1 MYTIAYLGR
10 YSYNSNIKI
19 IGEYFS
25 QGKDATG
32 LVSSMFFFFYGAG
45 QIINGLLCKR
55 YNKRIMLSLSLIVSA
70 IINLVIALGV
80 HFTYF
85 KFLWLLN
92 GVSQSILWSSLILV
106 LSENLDDQHLKKA
119 IVVMSTCVPAGT
131 FLAYGASALFS
142 TFTSYNASFLLA
154 AVGMSVV
161 GILWFFTETKVTCP
175 TVKVTEKVGEQPKQ
189 KNKLASSLIVTIIII
204 CVFAIICNLVKDG
217 LQTWT
222 PDILGKKFTL
232 PNSLSIMLT
241 LLLPLVG
248 VLGATIA
255 VKVQSI
261 IKNYVVVLGVF
272 FLLAGALLTA
282 VILLMNVHWVPVI
295 ACMSI
300 AFCMSQGMN
309 NVITSIAPLQLRD
322 KINSGMITGVFNG
335 CCYVGSTISGYGLG
349 SLVESSGNWNVI
361 FWLMVALCAI
371 AAIVSL
377 IYILLSKRKPKQTN
391 A

>member
-1 MYTIAYLGR
+1 MPHLKISNKKQNALIFLCWLMYTIAYLGR

-131 FLAYGASALFS
+131 F
-142 TFTSYNASFLLA
+142 
-154 AVGMSVV
+154 
-161 GILWFFTETKVTCP
+161 
-175 TVKVTEKVGEQPKQ
+175 
-189 KNKLASSLIVTIIII
+189 
-204 CVFAIICNLVKDG
+204 
-217 LQTWT
+217 
-222 PDILGKKFTL
+222 
-232 PNSLSIMLT
+232 
-241 LLLPLVG
+241 
-248 VLGATIA
+248 
-255 VKVQSI
+255 
-261 IKNYVVVLGVF
+261 
-272 FLLAGALLTA
+272 
-282 VILLMNVHWVPVI
+282 
-295 ACMSI
+295 
-300 AFCMSQGMN
+300 
-309 NVITSIAPLQLRD
+309 
-322 KINSGMITGVFNG
+322 
-335 CCYVGSTISGYGLG
+335 
-349 SLVESSGNWNVI
+349 
-361 FWLMVALCAI
+361 
-371 AAIVSL
+371 
-377 IYILLSKRKPKQTN
+377 
-391 A
+391 